1 MKTFSLSLLVT
12 MLSSLLFLE
21 GCVSIRKNKVFS
33 EDNVVISYGVHGK
46 GKPAIVF
53 VHGWCCDKRY
63 WSYQVP
69 YFANK
74 YRVVTIDL
82 AGHGLSGL
90 NRRNWTIEAFGGDV
104 VAVIKKL
111 NIEKAILIGHSM
123 GGSVIIEA
131 ARRMPDRVIGLVGI
145 DTLHNVETT
154 YPKEQIEEFI
164 SGFQEDFKG
173 NTREFVREMFPS
185 GSDPYI
191 VERIVEDMSSAP
203 PWVGVGSLRGYFRY
217 DVTETLEQVKVPI
230 YCINSDLL
238 ETNVEANRRH
248 AVSFDVKLMPG
259 RGHFIMIEEPETF
272 NQLLNE
278 VINELNSKSLDTS
291 GQIDN
296 YIGIENSAEVEIHS
310 DLEFGD
316 IL

>member
-1 MKTFSLSLLVT
+1 MQMKYLIKRIQKKKLSMLLLTTLSLVFSTLVSCT
-12 MLSSLLFLE
+12 FNQK
-21 GCVSIRKNKVFS
+21 RHVFS
-33 EDNVVISYGVHGK
+33 EDKVSISYNVRGK
-46 GKPAIVF
+46 GELALVF

-69 YFANK
+69 YFENR

-82 AGHGLSGL
+82 AGHGLSDIG
-90 NRRNWTIEAFGGDV
+90 RRLWTIETFGGDV
-104 VAVIKKL
+104 LAVVEKL
-111 NIEKAILIGHSM
+111 NIERAILIGHSM
-123 GGSVIIEA
+123 GGPVIIEA

-173 NTREFVREMFPS
+173 NTQEFVRDMFPA

-191 VERIVEDMSSAP
+191 VERIVEDMSSAY

-217 DVTETLEQVKVPI
+217 DVIEALKQVTVPI

-248 AVSFDVKLMPG
+248 TISFDVKLMPKM
-259 RGHFIMIEEPETF
+259 GHFIMIEDPETF
-272 NQLLNE
+272 NQLLDE
-278 VINELNSKSLDTS
+278 VINELNFKEPGS
-291 GQIDN
+291 GR
-296 YIGIENSAEVEIHS
+296 EN
-310 DLEFGD
+310 
-316 IL
+316 

>member
-1 MKTFSLSLLVT
+1 MLLLTTLSL
-12 MLSSLLFLE
+12 
-21 GCVSIRKNKVFS
+21 VFS
-33 EDNVVISYGVHGK
+33 TLTSCTFNQKRRVFTEDNVAISYDVHGK
-46 GKPAIVF
+46 GKPVLVF

-69 YFANK
+69 YFGSR

-90 NRRNWTIEAFGGDV
+90 GRRSWTIEAFGGDV
-104 VAVIKKL
+104 VAVINKL
-111 NIEKAILIGHSM
+111 NIERAILIGHSM

-131 ARRMPDRVIGLVGI
+131 VRRMPDRVVGLVGV

-154 YPKEQIEEFI
+154 YPEEQIEEFI
-164 SGFQEDFKG
+164 SGFQGDFKG
-173 NTREFVREMFPS
+173 NTREFVRDMFPS

-203 PWVGVGSLRGYFRY
+203 PWVGVGVLRGYFRY
-217 DVTETLEQVKVPI
+217 DVTEALKQVTVPI

-259 RGHFIMIEEPETF
+259 MGHFIMIEDPETF
-272 NQLLNE
+272 NRLLDE
-278 VINELNSKSLDTS
+278 IVSELIYKDKIPSK
-291 GQIDN
+291 
-296 YIGIENSAEVEIHS
+296 EK
-310 DLEFGD
+310 
-316 IL
+316 